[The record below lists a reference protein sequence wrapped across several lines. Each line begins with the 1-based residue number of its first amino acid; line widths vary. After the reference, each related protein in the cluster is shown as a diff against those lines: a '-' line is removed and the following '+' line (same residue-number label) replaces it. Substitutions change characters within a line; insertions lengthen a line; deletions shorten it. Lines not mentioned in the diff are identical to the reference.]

1 MRNAIITAKPYC
13 NSTAWKYRVM
23 AMTPN
28 MVLAIYKDFV
38 KRGII
43 FGKHEEGR
51 KMSSSKTS
59 KRVPDEKLKI
69 VAEDTTHIIYTDGKY
84 TYAVRKELMK

>member
-1 MRNAIITAKPYC
+1 MRNAIIQAHPYC

-43 FGKHEEGR
+43 FGKNEEGS

-59 KRVPDEKLKI
+59 KRIPDNLKK
-69 VAEDTTHIIYTDGKY
+69 VTEDTTHIIYTDGKY

>member
-1 MRNAIITAKPYC
+1 MRNAIISAKPYC
-13 NSTAWKYRVM
+13 NSSAWKYRVM
-23 AMTPN
+23 GMTPN
-28 MVLAIYKDFV
+28 AALAIYKDFI

-43 FGKHEEGR
+43 FGKNEEGS
-51 KMSSSKTS
+51 KTSSSKTS
-59 KRVPDEKLKI
+59 KRAPDEKLKI

>member
-1 MRNAIITAKPYC
+1 MRNAIISAKPYC

-43 FGKHEEGR
+43 IGKNEEGS

-59 KRVPDEKLKI
+59 KHIPDNLKI
-69 VAEDTTHIIYTDGKY
+69 VAEDSTHIVYTDGKY
-84 TYAVRKELMK
+84 TYAVRKGLMK

>member
-1 MRNAIITAKPYC
+1 MRNAIIQARPYC
-13 NSTAWKYRVM
+13 NSSAWKYRVM
-23 AMTPN
+23 GMTPN
-28 MVLAIYKDFV
+28 VVLVIYNDFV

-43 FGKHEEGR
+43 FGKNEKDN

-59 KRVPDEKLKI
+59 KRIHDENLKK
-69 VAEDTTHIIYTDGKY
+69 VAEDSTHIIYTDGKY